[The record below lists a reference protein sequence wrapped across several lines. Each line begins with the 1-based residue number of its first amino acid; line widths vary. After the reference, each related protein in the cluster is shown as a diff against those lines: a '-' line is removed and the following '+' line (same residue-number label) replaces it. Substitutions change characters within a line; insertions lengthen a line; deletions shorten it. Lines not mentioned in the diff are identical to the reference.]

1 MANTKRA
8 LLTSALAIVACVAM
22 LIGSTFAWFTD
33 TASTGV
39 NKIQAGNLDVKL
51 EYKNTKGADFKEAKA
66 DTPVFKDGALWEPGH
81 VEYVVLK
88 VSNAGNLAL
97 KYKLGINIASE
108 KESTNVYGDT
118 FKLSDYIHF
127 AVLNGDKTEG
137 DINRDALVG
146 EAGEGAA
153 LNEGY
158 TADGQLSKK
167 GDANIVTLVVWM
179 PTTVGNEANHKTDV
193 DAPEIDL
200 GITVVATQ
208 DTVESDSF
216 GKDYD
221 AKATYPVLAVG
232 KVKDDNDTV
241 LKDKPVDHTVKLT
254 APAGSLDNAT
264 KKLTLE
270 LVDSATPA
278 TITVTTTQDSKS
290 VEVKLKDQNGKEV
303 SAKNGSLFTIEV
315 DIGKDRTGVAMY
327 HDGVKMTDDGSALQ
341 DKDNHFVYDKATGY
355 VTMKVS
361 HFSPFTAVY
370 TKANWSDGVSADD
383 KYETPV
389 DENGKVVTI
398 ASAEELALF
407 AKQVNGGKSYK
418 GYTVKLAA
426 DIDLG
431 DNLWTPIGKSG
442 STFQGVFDGQ
452 GKTISNLLIDSRY
465 SSDMGLFGVTTNGEI
480 KNFTL
485 HNAQVTG
492 YLDVGAVAGTPYTSK
507 YSNIKLTGDVR
518 INGYAYVGGM
528 FGKNAYADLTDLTID
543 VTAGSYVKAD
553 SKNYRTY
560 VGGLVGF
567 MGEGN
572 QTVKNVTSNINV
584 TGTTC
589 DVGGI
594 TGIAHYGNT
603 FINCHSSGDVTL
615 TAAQDAGDELEVGGI
630 AGVWLNTAGQTVT
643 LTGCSYSGKLS
654 SYNVKTGYVTKFPY
668 DGLVGFKYNRDSND
682 GTLTIN

>member
-118 FKLSDYIHF
+118 FKLSDYIRF

-216 GKDYD
+216 GPEYD
-221 AKATYPVLAVG
+221 AKATYPVMAVG
-232 KVKDDNDTV
+232 KVKADNDTV

-278 TITVTTTQDSKS
+278 TITVTTTQDSMS
-290 VEVKLKDQNGKEV
+290 VEVKLKDQNGNEV

-389 DENGKVVTI
+389 DEDKKVVTI

-407 AKQVNGGKSYK
+407 AKQVNGGNSYK

-431 DNLWTPIGKSG
+431 DNLWTPINAWNGKLA
-442 STFQGVFDGQ
+442 GVTFDGQ
-452 GKTISNLLIDSRY
+452 NHTVRNMVVSGGDNGGFIDTSASALTFKDITFDNADVSTLPNKSQTYAGVFVGKTYSETKFVNVKVLDSKVTNNWQCGGFVGFAEGAQMTF
-465 SSDMGLFGVTTNGEI
+465 DNCVAQDCHFGGY
-480 KNFTL
+480 
-485 HNAQVTG
+485 NA
-492 YLDVGAVAGTPYTSK
+492 
-507 YSNIKLTGDVR
+507 
-518 INGYAYVGGM
+518 
-528 FGKNAYADLTDLTID
+528 
-543 VTAGSYVKAD
+543 TAGSFFGLGIVNVSLTGCTAKNVQLYTDSLTWATTAKAAG
-553 SKNYRTY
+553 NFY
-560 VGGLVGF
+560 VGHLYGKTLT
-567 MGEGN
+567 
-572 QTVKNVTSNINV
+572 TVDCQEINV
-584 TGTTC
+584 T
-589 DVGGI
+589 VV
-594 TGIAHYGNT
+594 N
-603 FINCHSSGDVTL
+603 
-615 TAAQDAGDELEVGGI
+615 
-630 AGVWLNTAGQTVT
+630 
-643 LTGCSYSGKLS
+643 K
-654 SYNVKTGYVTKFPY
+654 
-668 DGLVGFKYNRDSND
+668 
-682 GTLTIN
+682 